1 VIREKLS
8 FTNFGY
14 MDMEGTLIA
23 GKYIVIRKLGEG
35 ASGQVYLVRHKD
47 LSIRLALKI
56 LKSDFSEDPILLE
69 SFKREAEVLF
79 RFSHEGCVQ
88 MRDFGAL
95 DDGSYF
101 MATDFSEGG
110 TLRDFLNRTGR
121 LEVKYTLDILAKILD
136 VLGAAHQL
144 GIIHRDIKPE
154 NIMIE
159 RDYQGSDK
167 IKVLDFGVAHLL
179 SMEVAQSDE
188 ETLGA
193 VGTPCYMSPEQ
204 ALGKTQLD
212 GRADIYAVGIVGYE
226 LLVGRVP
233 FDGDDVLRILCQ
245 QVTQPPDPFPP
256 GYFIPK
262 SVERILFKALSK
274 AREDRFQTAA
284 KFRAEIDAILEQIKG
299 EPDDIIAPVK
309 MEGPKIKVMQVVS
322 PAAAPMPAVKIE
334 KEELGEPV
342 EPKST
347 ASPELIE
354 EAAFIGEQTPPPS
367 ILVLD
372 DDANLL
378 NIVSHVLTNKG
389 YSVFSASDVG
399 SIHTHLFMNQ
409 VDLLITDVNMP
420 KIDGVQVCK
429 LFKKT
434 LPSLKIILFSSIPER
449 DIEKRAKECD
459 ADGFLSKNRPPNE
472 WLNFIEEFLAK

>member
-1 VIREKLS
+1 
-8 FTNFGY
+8 
-14 MDMEGTLIA
+14 MEGTLIA

-56 LKSDFSEDPILLE
+56 LKSDFSEDPVLLE

-88 MRDFGAL
+88 MRDFGAME
-95 DDGSYF
+95 DGSYF

-110 TLRDFLNRTGR
+110 TLRDFLDRTGR
-121 LEVKYTLDILAKILD
+121 LDVRYTLDILAKILD

-159 RDYQGSDK
+159 RDYQGTDK

-179 SMEVAQSDE
+179 SMEITHQDDA
-188 ETLGA
+188 ETFGA

-204 ALGKTQLD
+204 ALGESQLD
-212 GRADIYAVGIVGYE
+212 GRADIYAVGILGYE

-233 FDGDDVLRILCQ
+233 FDSDDLLRVLCQ
-245 QVTQPPDPFPP
+245 QVTQTPDPFPP

-262 SVERILFKALSK
+262 SVERVIFKALSK

-284 KFRAEIDAILEQIKG
+284 KFRAEILTVLEEIKEG
-299 EPDDIIAPVK
+299 SDLKVSLVK
-309 MEGPKIKVMQVVS
+309 VEEASVAKEVKQEFDKPEDELPNNSEVLADSAVVEEKIK
-322 PAAAPMPAVKIE
+322 
-334 KEELGEPV
+334 
-342 EPKST
+342 
-347 ASPELIE
+347 
-354 EAAFIGEQTPPPS
+354 PS

-372 DDANLL
+372 DDVNLL
-378 NIVSHVLTNKG
+378 NIITHILTSKG
-389 YSVFSASDVG
+389 YSVFSASEVG
-399 SIHTHLFMNQ
+399 SIHSYLFMNQ

-420 KIDGVQVCK
+420 KIDGIQVCK

-434 LPSLKIILFSSIPER
+434 LPLLKIILFSSIPER
-449 DIEKRAKECD
+449 DLQKRAKECG
-459 ADGFLSKNRPPNE
+459 ADGFLSKNRSPNE
-472 WLNFIEEFLAK
+472 WLIAIEEFLGT

>member
-1 VIREKLS
+1 
-8 FTNFGY
+8 
-14 MDMEGTLIA
+14 
-23 GKYIVIRKLGEG
+23 
-35 ASGQVYLVRHKD
+35 
-47 LSIRLALKI
+47 LALKI
-56 LKSDFSEDPILLE
+56 LKSDFSEDPVLLE

-95 DDGSYF
+95 DDGGYF

-121 LEVKYTLDILAKILD
+121 LEVKYVLDLLAKILD

-179 SMEVAQSDE
+179 SMEIAQSDE
-188 ETLGA
+188 EIFGA

-204 ALGKTQLD
+204 ALGETQLD
-212 GRADIYAVGIVGYE
+212 GRADIYAVGILGYE

-262 SVERILFKALSK
+262 SVERVVFKALSK

-284 KFRAEIDAILEQIKG
+284 KFRAEILAILEQIKG
-299 EPDDIIAPVK
+299 ETDDVVFSVKTEEPIIQVTQAAPPVTVQAPVVK
-309 MEGPKIKVMQVVS
+309 NEKNESRELEGLKLS
-322 PAAAPMPAVKIE
+322 SS
-334 KEELGEPV
+334 LD
-342 EPKST
+342 
-347 ASPELIE
+347 LIE
-354 EAAFIGEQTPPPS
+354 DLAFVEENVKPS

-378 NIVSHVLTNKG
+378 NIIAHILMNKG

-399 SIHTHLFMNQ
+399 SIHTYLFMNQ
-409 VDLLITDVNMP
+409 VDLLVTDVNMP
-420 KIDGVQVCK
+420 KIDGMQVCK

-449 DIEKRAKECD
+449 DLEKRAKECD

>member
-1 VIREKLS
+1 
-8 FTNFGY
+8 
-14 MDMEGTLIA
+14 MEGTLIA

-56 LKSDFSEDPILLE
+56 LRSDFSEDPVLLE

-95 DDGSYF
+95 EDGSYF

-110 TLRDFLNRTGR
+110 TLRDLLSRTGR
-121 LEVKYTLDILAKILD
+121 LDVKYTLDILAKVLD

-144 GIIHRDIKPE
+144 GVIHRDIKPE

-179 SMEVAQSDE
+179 SMEVAVGDE
-188 ETLGA
+188 ESFGA
-193 VGTPCYMSPEQ
+193 VGTPAYMSPEQ
-204 ALGKTQLD
+204 ALGETQLD
-212 GRADIYAVGIVGYE
+212 GRADIYAVGIMGYE
-226 LLVGRVP
+226 LLVGRAP
-233 FDGDDVLRILCQ
+233 FDGDDVLRVLCQ

-262 SVERILFKALSK
+262 SVEKVIFKALSK
-274 AREDRFQTAA
+274 AREDRYQTAA
-284 KFRAEIDAILEQIKG
+284 KFRSEILVILDQLKDDVEIGPSVVEAERPVIQARPQMDSPASV
-299 EPDDIIAPVK
+299 PAPV
-309 MEGPKIKVMQVVS
+309 QQ
-322 PAAAPMPAVKIE
+322 
-334 KEELGEPV
+334 EPV
-342 EPKST
+342 DKEKT
-347 ASPELIE
+347 GEYQQPEKHELSAMPEAQEDSFFTE
-354 EAAFIGEQTPPPS
+354 EEETNPS

-372 DDANLL
+372 DDTNLL
-378 NIVSHVLTNKG
+378 NIISHILSAKG
-389 YSVFSASDVG
+389 YSVFSSSDVG
-399 SIHTHLFMNQ
+399 FIHTYLFMNR

-420 KIDGVQVCK
+420 KLDGIQVCK

-434 LPSLKIILFSSIPER
+434 LPDLKIILFSSIPER
-449 DIEKRAKECD
+449 DLEKKAKECG

-472 WLNFIEEFLAK
+472 WLKAVEEYLAK